1 MKDDTKIE
9 QELAWIGDAVLGLFA
24 RNWILEKEKKMDA
37 EMFTRMTS
45 SNFLNSLG
53 NPTKVEAKIGL
64 IFNNE
69 GLEKAFSYIEKS
81 ILPLFL
87 KQKKK
92 ESDKLVVSSKNSE
105 LKPNWMPHNMPPCWS
120 IMNRPFRP
128 PTLSVISCIKTQ
140 ASYD

>member
-1 MKDDTKIE
+1 MKSHLEIE
-9 QELAWIGDAVLGLFA
+9 KEEAWIGDAVLGLFA

-45 SNFLNSLG
+45 NNFLNSLG

-87 KQKKK
+87 KQEKKRIRQAGG
-92 ESDKLVVSSKNSE
+92 KL
-105 LKPNWMPHNMPPCWS
+105 
-120 IMNRPFRP
+120 
-128 PTLSVISCIKTQ
+128 
-140 ASYD
+140 